1 MIAGLHILTRLE
13 ASAAAHRSRCRASIL
28 SLIGAGG
35 CIAAML
41 LLGTGCSRP
50 TLADHPPPGHRVLGP
65 AEAAELAAR
74 LANDECARLYQ
85 KRRPF
90 SPSQHK
96 VILRDSRYEWGGL
109 DPGAPGGYSALV
121 TFNPD
126 GTNPKVEVYFSTD
139 ILMVR

>member
-1 MIAGLHILTRLE
+1 MIAGLHILPHPD
-13 ASAAAHRSRCRASIL
+13 ASAAAESHRPRASIL
-28 SLIGAGG
+28 SRVGAGA
-35 CIAAML
+35 CILSLL
-41 LLGTGCSRP
+41 LLGPGCSRP
-50 TLADHPPPGHRVLGP
+50 TVADRTQPVHRVLGP

-90 SPSQHK
+90 SSSQHK